1 MTETTKQTCLKRNN
15 SQVQRWKNVSPVEN
29 KHWRAPVDH
38 EHSFFLDHNFSGGGG
53 GGEWL
58 VPCITFISH
67 FGHLPDSTKV
77 KPRTACMCFFHAPR
91 ISLLYTSCC
100 IFFFRKI
107 SNRLFLQC
115 LCLFRN
121 HSVHSEVTFKQ
132 LMRLSSRNRDGK
144 ELNILFDSPNFL
156 LLFFCSFPLRFWI
169 G

>member
-1 MTETTKQTCLKRNN
+1 MFHLLKIFM
-15 SQVQRWKNVSPVEN
+15 Q
-29 KHWRAPVDH
+29 HWRAPVDH
-38 EHSFFLDHNFSGGGG
+38 EHSFFLDHNFSGGG

-77 KPRTACMCFFHAPR
+77 KPRTACVCFFSCSPHQSFVY
-91 ISLLYTSCC
+91 ILLY
-100 IFFFRKI
+100 FFFRKI

-156 LLFFCSFPLRFWI
+156 LFFFVLFRFAFESVKSI
-169 G
+169 NNHF